1 MKIRCQKTEHFAKG
15 AFSDWNT
22 MDLKLELKAGT
33 GKTLALGFFGG
44 ITVGV
49 LARVWMRWIST
60 DPEFSWSG
68 SIFIVM
74 SFTIFFTTQSI
85 VAVFRR
91 RVRSRRATTLVR
103 IFGVIF
109 SLPLFSAAGAVML
122 PTVAIASI
130 VLWTEGLKRLGR
142 KGRIARAVL
151 LVLSLAIPVNISK
164 DIISDFGWTIPT
176 LGRILLFATIYGLV
190 IIATRPTLKP
200 YFDENSGP
208 RKLSQLQKVLLM
220 IGALGIVLFLFVS
233 IIGIGPGI

>member
-1 MKIRCQKTEHFAKG
+1 MKLQ
-15 AFSDWNT
+15 
-22 MDLKLELKAGT
+22 LKADAA
-33 GKTLALGFFGG
+33 KTLALGFLGG
-44 ITVGV
+44 MTVGV

-74 SFTIFFTTQSI
+74 SFTIFFTAQSI
-85 VAVFRR
+85 VAIFRR

-103 IFGVIF
+103 VLGVLL

-130 VLWTEGLKRLGR
+130 VLWTGVLNKFGG
-142 KGRIARAVL
+142 KGRVARVVL
-151 LVLSLAIPVNISK
+151 LALSLAIPINISR

-176 LGRILLFATIYGLV
+176 LGRILLFVTIYSIV

-200 YFDENSGP
+200 YFGENSGP
-208 RKLSQLQKVLLM
+208 RKLSKLQKVLLV

-233 IIGIGPGI
+233 IIGIGPGN